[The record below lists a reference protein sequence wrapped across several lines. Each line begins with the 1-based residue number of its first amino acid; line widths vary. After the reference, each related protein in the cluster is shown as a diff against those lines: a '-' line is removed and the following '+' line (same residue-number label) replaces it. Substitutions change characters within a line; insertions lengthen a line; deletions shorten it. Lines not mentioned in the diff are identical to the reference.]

1 MTSLLTE
8 DFVDCFRRLPNEI
21 KNLARKNYQLWR
33 ANPSH
38 PGLQFKRI
46 HQTEPIYSVR
56 VGRGYRAVGLLEQ
69 NTITW
74 FWIGTH
80 ADYERIIG

>member
-1 MTSLLTE
+1 VISRLTD
-8 DFVDCFRRLPNEI
+8 DFIDCFRRLPNEI